1 MSASKTIADLKETG
15 TRLALH
21 GAVLL
26 GVAACTLIGHQ
37 IFTLTQDTS
46 LHGGVNGV
54 LSGMGSLAAAL
65 DLNGTA
71 AMVLVPGLIVSGMT
85 LGGMYLWGR
94 RA

>member
-1 MSASKTIADLKETG
+1 MFSSKTIADLKETG

-26 GVAACTLIGHQ
+26 AVAACTLIGHQ
-37 IFTLTQDTS
+37 IFTLTQDSS
-46 LHGGVNGV
+46 LHGGVNGA
-54 LSGMGSLAAAL
+54 LSTLGAMTSMF
-65 DLNGTA
+65 NMSGTA
-71 AMVLVPGLIVSGMT
+71 AMFLVPGLIVSGMT

>member
-26 GVAACTLIGHQ
+26 AVAACTLIGHQ

-46 LHGGVNGV
+46 LHGGVNGALSTMSALASV
-54 LSGMGSLAAAL
+54 FSLSGTG
-65 DLNGTA
+65 
-71 AMVLVPGLIVSGMT
+71 AMILVPGLIVSGMT

>member
-1 MSASKTIADLKETG
+1 MFSSKTIADLKGTG

-37 IFTLTQDTS
+37 LFTLTQDTS
-46 LHGGVNGV
+46 LHGGVNGALSV
-54 LSGMGSLAAAL
+54 MGSIASALSLSGTG
-65 DLNGTA
+65 
-71 AMVLVPGLIVSGMT
+71 AMILVPGLMVSGLT